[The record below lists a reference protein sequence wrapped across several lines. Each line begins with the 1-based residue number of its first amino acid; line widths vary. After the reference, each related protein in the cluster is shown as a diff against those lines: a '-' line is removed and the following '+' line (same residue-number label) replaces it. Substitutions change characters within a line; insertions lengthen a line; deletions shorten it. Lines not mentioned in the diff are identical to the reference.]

1 MAFSLITFF
10 PPFHLIVCYP
20 DSKGKCLAPFDTNG
34 DGSLSRG
41 EFSELCYE
49 LFVGT
54 GDEVNYGVYDFDPDA
69 IFGRLTGIIPHR
81 WRESDR
87 TEVVRSLRENLSK
100 VDRSNALNCPKR

>member
-87 TEVVRSLRENLSK
+87 QNRSGQVAPRKSFK
-100 VDRSNALNCPKR
+100 SRSIERP